1 MDIAVIVVVGLVILV
16 GLAGIIVPG
25 LPGAGLMFLGMLGF
39 AWYFGWETIG
49 LPALVTLG
57 MLAALTI
64 VLDYFTA
71 AYGAKKYGGS
81 KYAAWGAFLG
91 GLAGLIVLNLPGMLL
106 GLFGGAV
113 AGEMLYAK
121 KDFSASLDAG
131 KGALIGFLT
140 GTIVKV
146 FIGLAMIGLF
156 LWQIWS

>member
-1 MDIAVIVVVGLVILV
+1 MDIVIIITATLIILV
-16 GLAGIIVPG
+16 GFVGIIVPG
-25 LPGAGLMFLGMLGF
+25 LPGAGLMFLGMLGY

-49 LPALVTLG
+49 LPVLVTLAI
-57 MLAALTI
+57 LAALTI

-91 GLAGLIVLNLPGMLL
+91 GLIGLVVLNLPGMLL

-121 KDFSASLDAG
+121 KDLNASLEAG

-146 FIGLAMIGLF
+146 FVGLAMIGLF
-156 LWQIWS
+156 LWKAVA